1 MKKVYILIVCFKNKE
16 LIVFIDIVSI
26 SVQFSF
32 SVMSI
37 SLQPHGLQ
45 HTRLPCTSTDS
56 QSLCKLMSIESVMPS
71 KHLVLCRPL
80 LLLPSVFIDI
90 RVFSEISSRFCL
102 FFNFLFRLKI
112 FHFTVF
118 CHSSFL
124 FLRPSL
130 LPFSLSSFLSTSSPS
145 LPSFS
150 VYESG
155 HFLKTV

>member
-1 MKKVYILIVCFKNKE
+1 MRRR
-16 LIVFIDIVSI
+16 D
-26 SVQFSF
+26 SVTLVVAQSLSHVRLFATPWTAARQASLSF
-32 SVMSI
+32 TI
-37 SLQPHGLQ
+37 
-45 HTRLPCTSTDS
+45 S
-56 QSLCKLMSIESVMPS
+56 QSLLRLMSTESVMPS